1 MAKILELKDIH
12 FYYGEIHTLKGIS
25 LYIEEGEIV
34 ALIGANGA
42 GKTTILRSICGLLG
56 RIQQGSVE
64 YMGKSINHMPP
75 HKIAISGIAQVLEG
89 KHIFPYLTVLE
100 NLMMG
105 AYHRNL
111 REAKEELK
119 YIFNLFPCLKE
130 RKNQMGGTLSG
141 GEQQMLALGRAIM
154 SKPKIILMDEPSLG
168 LAPLIAK
175 EILRTIKKINN
186 SGIPILLVEQNSE
199 AALRISERAY
209 IIDTGEIVMQGS
221 SQDLLNNEKV
231 KRAYFGY

>member
-1 MAKILELKDIH
+1 MTKVLELKDIH
-12 FYYGEIHTLKGIS
+12 FYYGEMYTLKGIS
-25 LYIEEGEIV
+25 LYIEEREII

-42 GKTTILRSICGLLG
+42 GKTTILRVISGLLG
-56 RIQQGSVE
+56 PIQRGSVE
-64 YMGKSINHMPP
+64 YMGKSISHIPP
-75 HKIAISGIAQVLEG
+75 HKIAASGIVQVLEG

-105 AYHRNL
+105 AYRRNS

-141 GEQQMLALGRAIM
+141 GEQQMLALSRAIM

-168 LAPLIAK
+168 LAPLIVK
-175 EILRTIKKINN
+175 EIFEIIKKINN

-199 AALRISERAY
+199 AALRISKRAY
-209 IIDTGEIVMQGS
+209 VIDTGKIVMQGN
-221 SQDLLNNEKV
+221 SQDMLNNEEV

>member
-1 MAKILELKDIH
+1 MTKVLELKDIH
-12 FYYGEIHTLKGIS
+12 FYYGEMYTLKGIS
-25 LYIEEGEIV
+25 LYIEEGEII

-42 GKTTILRSICGLLG
+42 GKTTILRVISGLLG
-56 RIQQGSVE
+56 PIQRGSVE
-64 YMGKSINHMPP
+64 YMSKSISHIPP
-75 HKIAISGIAQVLEG
+75 HKIAASGIVQVLEG

-105 AYHRNL
+105 AYRRNS

-141 GEQQMLALGRAIM
+141 GEQQMLALSRAIM

-168 LAPLIAK
+168 LAPLIVK
-175 EILRTIKKINN
+175 EIFEIIKKINN

-199 AALRISERAY
+199 AALRISKRAY
-209 IIDTGEIVMQGS
+209 VIDTGKIVMQGN
-221 SQDLLNNEKV
+221 SQDMLNNEEV